1 MGYSFRKVWLMMRH
15 HKRIYLLLIL
25 ELAVGMCMYVY
36 SSNLSTSLKKVAEG
50 LEQESVTYFLRIIEK
65 PGQSGPRQAPV
76 SFKDYEAIQSLANQK
91 AELFV
96 QLPDIMFA
104 EGEVID
110 CSLLLLDFQSR
121 NLDDSYVYVGS
132 NIPADAG
139 RFTFVNRQISLEQD
153 RMTLQTEEESSVTF
167 QARTTPTAVQ
177 NECLTFMETGQEQE
191 LELSDCILLPLAE
204 MDAVYGAIQPEV
216 AKFELRVYGE
226 GIPDIE
232 GALEE
237 ISHNLN
243 REHGEAY
250 AYEFYSPIEEFSDN
264 TYKTKL
270 DISAIHKIGILLLCT
285 LFVASI
291 SIFRLLLERR
301 EQELGVC
308 QACGAGAYVIAM
320 EIFEE
325 ILLICLA
332 GTVIGCAAGAYL
344 TYNLTSFLTGGV
356 EMTVHL
362 RVFLQAFLICM
373 LIVVI
378 VSIATIKKAYT
389 KSIIEQIRG

>member
-1 MGYSFRKVWLMMRH
+1 MGYSFRKVWLMMKH

-36 SSNLSTSLKKVAEG
+36 SCNLSASLKKAAEG
-50 LEQESVTYFLRIIEK
+50 LEQESVTYFLRITEK
-65 PGQSGPRQAPV
+65 AGQSGARQAPI
-76 SFKDYEAIQSLANQK
+76 SFKDYTDIQSLAGQK

-96 QLPDIMFA
+96 QFPDIMFT

-110 CSLLLLDFQSR
+110 YTLLFLDFQSR
-121 NLDDSYVYVGS
+121 DLDDSYVYIGS
-132 NIPADAG
+132 HIPSGADAG
-139 RFTFVNRQISLEQD
+139 QFTFGNRQISLEQD
-153 RMTLQTEEESSVTF
+153 RLILQMEESSVTF
-167 QARTTPTAVQ
+167 QARTQPTAVQ
-177 NECLTFMETGQEQE
+177 NERLTFVETGQD

-204 MDAVYGAIQPEV
+204 MDAVYGAIQPEM

-226 GIPDIE
+226 GLPDIE
-232 GALEE
+232 RTLEE

-243 REHGEAY
+243 RAHGEAY
-250 AYEFYSPIEEFSDN
+250 TYEFYSPIEEFSDS

-301 EQELGVC
+301 ERELGVC

-325 ILLICLA
+325 ILLICLT
-332 GTVIGCAAGAYL
+332 GTAVGCAAGAFL
-344 TYNLTSFLTGGV
+344 TCNLTSFLAGGV
-356 EMTVHL
+356 EMTIHL
-362 RVFLQAFLICM
+362 QVFLQAFFICM